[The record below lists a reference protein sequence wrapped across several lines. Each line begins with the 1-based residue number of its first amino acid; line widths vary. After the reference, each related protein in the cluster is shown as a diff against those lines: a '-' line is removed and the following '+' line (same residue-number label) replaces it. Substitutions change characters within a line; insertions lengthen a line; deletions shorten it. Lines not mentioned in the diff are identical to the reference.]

1 MADPRRALGCH
12 GEDVAAEWY
21 ETQGYSI
28 VARNWRVR
36 AGEIDL
42 IALKG
47 KALVVCEVKTRS
59 SRRFG
64 SPFEAVTRPKQRRIR
79 GLALQFLDD
88 NPKYRGAQLRFD
100 VAAVEPG
107 SIEVMEAAF

>member
-1 MADPRRALGCH
+1 MVDPRRALGSY
-12 GEDVAAEWY
+12 GEDCIADWY
-21 ETQGYSI
+21 ETEGYRV

-36 AGEIDL
+36 AGELD
-42 IALKG
+42 
-47 KALVVCEVKTRS
+47 LVVIRGKDLVFCEVKTRS

-64 SPFEAVTRPKQRRIR
+64 SPFEAVTPTKQRRIR

-88 NPKYRGAQLRFD
+88 NPRYRGSRLRFD

-107 SIEVMEAAF
+107 SVEVMEAAF